1 MRAIPGIVFLA
12 ASIFR
17 MKTDVRFILATTT
30 VLAVV
35 LSGSPA
41 GARLPGFKREAKRIK
56 KALVRIEFDHDD
68 VSKEL
73 SRLRAGLADL
83 DARIAAETQELS
95 SADTPGFGLSF
106 DLVAVSFRLNLARE
120 ERAGAETRIV
130 ELDALEQDLVAQ
142 REDQIAELEEVVEER
157 IRSKRGAP
165 ALTINGSL
173 VTYSADWEAVAMC
186 ESSGDWHI
194 DSQFD
199 GGLQFHPLTWLGF
212 GGAEFGRYAHQAS
225 KIEQIAIAERVLA
238 IQGPGAWPNCFE
250 SLPFHF

>member
-1 MRAIPGIVFLA
+1 M
-12 ASIFR
+12 
-17 MKTDVRFILATTT
+17 
-30 VLAVV
+30 
-35 LSGSPA
+35 
-41 GARLPGFKREAKRIK
+41 
-56 KALVRIEFDHDD
+56 RIEFDHDD

-73 SRLRAGLADL
+73 GRLRGGLAEL
-83 DARIAAETQELS
+83 DARIADETQGLS
-95 SADTPGFGLSF
+95 DAEAPGFGPSF
-106 DLVAVSFRLNLARE
+106 DLAAASFRLNLARE
-120 ERAGAETRIV
+120 EKARAETRIV

-165 ALTINGSL
+165 ALTIQGSL

-186 ESSGDWHI
+186 ESSGNWHI

-212 GGAEFGRYAHQAS
+212 GGAQFGRYAHQAS

-238 IQGPGAWPNCFE
+238 IQGPNAWPNCFE

>member
-1 MRAIPGIVFLA
+1 M
-12 ASIFR
+12 
-17 MKTDVRFILATTT
+17 
-30 VLAVV
+30 
-35 LSGSPA
+35 
-41 GARLPGFKREAKRIK
+41 
-56 KALVRIEFDHDD
+56 RIEFDHDD
-68 VSKEL
+68 ASKEL
-73 SRLRAGLADL
+73 SRLRAGLSDL

-95 SADTPGFGLSF
+95 GVDAPGFGPSF
-106 DLVAVSFRLNLARE
+106 ELVAVSFRLNLTRE
-120 ERAGAETRIV
+120 ERARAETRLV

-186 ESSGDWHI
+186 ESSGDWHV
-194 DSQFD
+194 DSRFD

-212 GGAEFGRYAHQAS
+212 GGAQFGRYAHQAS
-225 KIEQIAIAERVLA
+225 RIEQIAIAERVLA

>member
-1 MRAIPGIVFLA
+1 
-12 ASIFR
+12 
-17 MKTDVRFILATTT
+17 MKRGLRFILATTT
-30 VLAVV
+30 VLALV
-35 LSGSPA
+35 LAGSPA
-41 GARLPGFKREAKRIK
+41 GARLPAFKREAKRIK

-73 SRLRAGLADL
+73 GRLRAGLADL

-95 SADTPGFGLSF
+95 RAESPGFGPSF
-106 DLVAVSFRLNLARE
+106 ELVAVSFRLNLARE
-120 ERAGAETRIV
+120 EKARAETRIV
-130 ELDALEQDLVAQ
+130 ELDALEQDLVTQ
-142 REDQIAELEEVVEER
+142 REARIAELEEVVEER

-186 ESSGDWHI
+186 ESSGNWHI

-212 GGAEFGRYAHQAS
+212 GGAQFGRYAYQAS

-238 IQGPGAWPNCFE
+238 IQGPNAWPNCFE